1 MPHLVLI
8 QLNNN
13 MRFQSFELVISPTPR
28 NLSAEF
34 FFFFH
39 ILKREIIIINMQNLV
54 MWVKCDK
61 YLDLIEF
68 LKSHAYF
75 LFAIT

>member
-13 MRFQSFELVISPTPR
+13 MRFQSFELVISR
-28 NLSAEF
+28 NFS
-34 FFFFH
+34 FFH

-61 YLDLIEF
+61 YLDLVEF
-68 LKSHAYF
+68 LKSYAYV

>member
-28 NLSAEF
+28 NLSAE